1 MEVLQ
6 AVERFGNSKAPG
18 LDGIPN
24 RALKLAV
31 KLNTNPFTA
40 LYTRC
45 LREGVFP
52 KIWKMQ
58 RLVLLQKTN
67 KPPGEPSSYRPLC
80 MIDTMGKILERL
92 ICARLED
99 HLERETCSL
108 SDNQYG
114 FRRKRSTVDAI
125 KKLTEIAEKAI
136 EGDRWMYGK
145 KQYCA
150 VITFDVKNAFNSAS
164 WPHILQALEN
174 KRTPSYLLKIIKS
187 YLSDRLLLYETEEGP
202 KAPYWVRSCGTYC
215 MMVYCV
221 SRCLK
226 K

>member
-1 MEVLQ
+1 MKQSKNFCFKALCDKVDENPWGEAYKIVMSRFGGGKGQAPTCPSLLQKVVETLFPTQNQESRALSLEEPEATDAPEVNDMEVLQ

-92 ICARLED
+92 I
-99 HLERETCSL
+99 
-108 SDNQYG
+108 
-114 FRRKRSTVDAI
+114 
-125 KKLTEIAEKAI
+125 
-136 EGDRWMYGK
+136 
-145 KQYCA
+145 
-150 VITFDVKNAFNSAS
+150 
-164 WPHILQALEN
+164 
-174 KRTPSYLLKIIKS
+174 
-187 YLSDRLLLYETEEGP
+187 
-202 KAPYWVRSCGTYC
+202 
-215 MMVYCV
+215 
-221 SRCLK
+221 
-226 K
+226 